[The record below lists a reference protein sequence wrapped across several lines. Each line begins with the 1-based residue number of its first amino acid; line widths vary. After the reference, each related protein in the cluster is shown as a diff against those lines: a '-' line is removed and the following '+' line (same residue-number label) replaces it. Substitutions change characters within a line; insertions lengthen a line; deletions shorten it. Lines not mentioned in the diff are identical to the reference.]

1 MLLIKARR
9 FQWSALQLSLVLS
22 LAPLSNAFAQEPE
35 LIPVDDSAAAISQ
48 PGTPLLPQPQSPATA
63 LMAGVSSPGDSEKLA
78 QTRATLQSLLP
89 KGYTPVYLDALTA
102 LYTARESKPM
112 WDNRDAVRAFQQQL
126 AEVAIAGFQPQF
138 TTWVELL
145 TDPQVTDMAR
155 DVVLSDAMMGY
166 LYYLS
171 GIPLKGSR
179 WLYSDKPYKAE
190 MAPLS
195 VVNQWQLAL
204 DNGSLIAFVQSLA
217 PQQSQY
223 QAMHDYLLSLVAD
236 SRPWPQLT
244 FQGSLRP
251 GQWSNDVGA
260 LREILQRTGMLD
272 DAPHIVLP
280 GESTSSKH
288 AVVSPSAAATDEMT
302 SSDTPALLA
311 NAGRKKQVTA
321 ARGVYDK
328 KLVEAVKRFQAWQ
341 GLGADGVIGQSTRDW
356 LNVTPQQRAAVVALN
371 IQRLRLLP
379 QKLNTGIM
387 VNIPAYS
394 LVYYQNGNQVLDSR
408 VIVGR
413 PDRKTPLMSSALN
426 NVVVNP
432 PWNVPPT
439 LARKDILP
447 KVWNDPGYLERH
459 NYTVLS
465 GWSGNAQV
473 VDPWNV
479 DWATITAS
487 NLPFRFQQAPG
498 AHNSLGRYK
507 FNMPSSDAI
516 YLHDTP
522 NHNLFQKD
530 ARALSSGCV
539 RVNKASELANM
550 LLQDA
555 GWNDSRISDA
565 LKEGNT
571 RYVNIPQTIPVNLYY
586 LTAFVG
592 EDGKPQFRSDIYN
605 YDSPARSG
613 AQILSKAEQ
622 LIR

>member
-1 MLLIKARR
+1 
-9 FQWSALQLSLVLS
+9 
-22 LAPLSNAFAQEPE
+22 
-35 LIPVDDSAAAISQ
+35 
-48 PGTPLLPQPQSPATA
+48 
-63 LMAGVSSPGDSEKLA
+63 
-78 QTRATLQSLLP
+78 
-89 KGYTPVYLDALTA
+89 
-102 LYTARESKPM
+102 M
-112 WDNRDAVRAFQQQL
+112 WDNRDAVKAFQQQL

-138 TTWVELL
+138 TAWVALL
-145 TDPQVTDMAR
+145 TDPAVNGMAR

-166 LYYLS
+166 LHFIAN
-171 GIPLKGSR
+171 IPVKGNR
-179 WLYSDKPYKAE
+179 WLYSNKPYAL
-190 MAPLS
+190 ATPPVS
-195 VVNQWQLAL
+195 VINQWQIAL
-204 DNGSLIAFVQSLA
+204 EEGQLPTFVASLA
-217 PQQSQY
+217 PQHPQY
-223 QAMHDYLLSLVAD
+223 ATMHDALLKLVAD

-244 FQGSLRP
+244 NTATLRP
-251 GQWSNDVGA
+251 GQWSNDVPA

-272 DAPHIVLP
+272 GGPKIALP
-280 GESTSSKH
+280 GDNTADS
-288 AVVSPSAAATDEMT
+288 AVVSPSAVDVE
-302 SSDTPALLA
+302 TPAA
-311 NAGRKKQVTA
+311 QPVNEQTPCRSKSAPAVRA
-321 ARGVYDK
+321 AYDRE
-328 KLVEAVKRFQAWQ
+328 LVEAVKRFQAWQ
-341 GLGADGVIGQSTRDW
+341 GLGADGVIGPATRNW
-356 LNVTPQQRAAVVALN
+356 LNMTPAQRAGVLALN

-379 QKLNTGIM
+379 AELSTGIM

-394 LVYYQNGNQVLDSR
+394 LVYYQNGNQVLASR

-413 PDRKTPLMSSALN
+413 PDRKTPMMSSALN

-459 NYTVLS
+459 GYTVMR
-465 GWSGNAQV
+465 GWNSKEAI
-473 VDPWNV
+473 DPWQV
-479 DWATITAS
+479 DWATITPS

-522 NHNLFQKD
+522 NHNLFQRD

-555 GWNDSRISDA
+555 GWNDARISGA
-565 LKEGNT
+565 LKQGDT
-571 RYVNIPQTIPVNLYY
+571 RYVNIRQNIPVNLYY

-592 EDGKPQFRSDIYN
+592 ADGRMQYRTDIYN
-605 YDSPARSG
+605 YDLTARSS
-613 AQILSKAEQ
+613 AQIVPKVEQ

>member
-1 MLLIKARR
+1 MLLKKIRGR
-9 FQWSALQLSLVLS
+9 QLSAVSVCLALIF
-22 LAPLSNAFAQEPE
+22 APLFTAQADEPE
-35 LIPVDDSAAAISQ
+35 VVPVDSSATMGAQPTSLSQ
-48 PGTPLLPQPQSPATA
+48 PLEQSSATA
-63 LMAGVSSPGDSEKLA
+63 IMAGIQPLPADVNTETLR
-78 QTRATLQSLLP
+78 QQLQSGLP
-89 KGYTPVYLDALTA
+89 SGYSPVYLNQLTL
-102 LYTARESKPM
+102 LYAARDMKPM

-138 TTWVELL
+138 TAWVELL
-145 TDPQVTDMAR
+145 TDPTVTGTAR

-166 LYYLS
+166 LHFVA
-171 GIPLKGSR
+171 GIPVYGNR
-179 WLYSDKPYKAE
+179 WLYSEKPYKLATP
-190 MAPLS
+190 ALS
-195 VVNQWQLAL
+195 VINQWQVAL
-204 DNGSLIAFVQSLA
+204 DQGTLPRFIASLA
-217 PQQSQY
+217 PAHPQYATMHQS
-223 QAMHDYLLSLVAD
+223 LLTLVAD
-236 SRPWPQLT
+236 TRPWPQLRST
-244 FQGSLRP
+244 TTLRP
-251 GQWSNDVGA
+251 GQWSSDVPA
-260 LREILQRTGMLD
+260 LREILRRSGVSD
-272 DAPHIVLP
+272 KEPKIALP
-280 GESTSSKH
+280 GDDPQSV
-288 AVVSPSAAATDEMT
+288 VVSPSAPPLKKKTAIAADK
-302 SSDTPALLA
+302 PAA
-311 NAGRKKQVTA
+311 
-321 ARGVYDK
+321 YDRE
-328 KLVEAVKRFQAWQ
+328 LVAAVKAFQAAQ
-341 GLGADGVIGQSTRDW
+341 GLGADGVIGASTRDW
-356 LNVTPQQRAAVVALN
+356 LNVSPAQRAGVLALN

-379 QKLNTGIM
+379 GTLSTGIM

-394 LVYYQNGNQVLDSR
+394 LVYYQNGSEVLASR

-413 PDRKTPLMSSALN
+413 PDRKTPMMSSALN

-459 NYTVLS
+459 GYTVMR
-465 GWSGNAQV
+465 GWNSNQTI
-473 VDPWNV
+473 DPYQV
-479 DWATITAS
+479 DWSTITPS

-498 AHNSLGRYK
+498 VHNSLGRYK

-550 LLQDA
+550 LLGDA
-555 GWNDSRISDA
+555 GWNDTRISDA

-571 RYVNIPQTIPVNLYY
+571 RYVNIRQNIPVNLYY

-592 EDGKPQFRSDIYN
+592 DDGRTQYRTDIYN
-605 YDSPARSG
+605 YDLTARSG